1 MPEGIRPGQTPYG
14 EGVSPRTRS
23 LLDWFKAHPT
33 ATDALVSAV
42 LYIPGVWQMIAYG
55 KLQAGY
61 ERPDVRNFVTV
72 TVVMVALVVRQR
84 APFTVLLV
92 VLAGNV
98 LLVAWS
104 YPSTVAEVIAYL
116 VAIYTVAA
124 HRPLAVSTAGGVIA
138 VVGYA
143 VMVGAQSTAE
153 ERTAVGFTIN
163 VALIAGV
170 WWLGRSM
177 RLRRAYEAELEHRAS
192 RLEQA
197 RDTDARAARVEERS
211 RIARELHDVVAH
223 HVSVMTVQAGAAR
236 RIIDKSPGTA
246 REAMETIEQTGRTAL
261 SEMRRIVGVLR
272 TERDEAAPAAELTPQ
287 PGIHDVGGLIDSVRE
302 TGLSVQLW
310 IEGEPHPLPPGV
322 NLAAYRLI
330 QEALTNTLKHAG
342 PQARAWVRIHY
353 GPHELS
359 IQIEDDGRGVAASLA
374 GSANGDGGVTGHG
387 MVGMHERVALYGGR
401 LRIGPRVGGGF
412 EVRAVFPLD

>member
-1 MPEGIRPGQTPYG
+1 MAEGSRPAATSYG
-14 EGVSPRTRS
+14 EDVSPRAQS
-23 LLDWFKAHPT
+23 LLDRFRNHPT
-33 ATDALVSAV
+33 ATDGLVSAL
-42 LYIPGVWQMIAYG
+42 LYAAGLWQMAAVAPDKGYVRADARDVVVVTIIMIA
-55 KLQAGY
+55 L
-61 ERPDVRNFVTV
+61 
-72 TVVMVALVVRQR
+72 ALRQR
-84 APFTVLLV
+84 APFTVLMIIMV
-92 VLAGNV
+92 GNV
-98 LLVAWS
+98 LIVGWS
-104 YPSTVAEVIAYL
+104 FSPTVAEIIAYL
-116 VAIYTVAA
+116 IAIYTVAA
-124 HRPLAVSTAGGVIA
+124 HRALAVSTAGGALAIA
-138 VVGYA
+138 GYTCMATIAPDAQDNTVVGY
-143 VMVGAQSTAE
+143 
-153 ERTAVGFTIN
+153 TIN
-163 VALIAGV
+163 VALIGGV

-177 RLRRAYEAELEHRAS
+177 RLRRAYEAELEHRAA

-236 RIIDKSPGTA
+236 RIIDKSPDTA
-246 REAMETIEQTGRTAL
+246 REAMETIEETGRTAL

-272 TERDEAAPAAELTPQ
+272 TERDERDAGPPAELAPQ
-287 PGIHDVGGLIDSVRE
+287 PGIHDVGLLIDSVRE

-310 IEGEPHPLPPGV
+310 VEGEPHPLPPGV

-353 GPHELS
+353 GVHELS
-359 IQIEDDGRGVAASLA
+359 VQIEDNGRGVAAGLA
-374 GSANGDGGVTGHG
+374 DDPGAGPAGHG

-401 LRIGPRVGGGF
+401 LRIGPRIGGGF